1 MPQSTNTSRR
11 CCVALVALT
20 ALASTSS
27 LACHRANTAAASSS
41 SEVPSDS
48 PARVHRERFGEVT
61 LQLVELGRADAPLL
75 VVLHGGPGLDH
86 TYLRPWLDP
95 LSERHHLVYVDLR
108 GHGHSDL
115 PPDANGY
122 TISAAAL
129 DIHNVIQALGHGAP
143 ADVLAHDFGCT
154 VAVEL
159 AVGHAESVNRLVLVG
174 PYSNSG
180 QIQSMPE
187 RTRRSIG
194 DAGFAAM
201 VALSTPQ
208 GTLRDPR
215 SVDAL
220 FRGLGRMWFHRI
232 PSDAVYRRLS
242 RDVTYHA
249 AADEHFLVSMAG
261 WSAIQRAPE
270 VRAST
275 LVVSGDDDQTFP
287 PADSRALADLFPH
300 GRYAAVGEA
309 GHLPFVEQPA
319 RFRDTVE
326 GFLRPEGRG
335 P

>member
-1 MPQSTNTSRR
+1 MSHPLPTTRR
-11 CCVALVALT
+11 FFARALACIALT
-20 ALASTSS
+20 SVFPCACRERPSGASATSNEIP
-27 LACHRANTAAASSS
+27 ADR
-41 SEVPSDS
+41 
-48 PARVHRERFGEVT
+48 PARAHRERFGEVT

-75 VVLHGGPGLDH
+75 VVVHGGPGLDH

-95 LSERHHLVYVDLR
+95 LADRHHLVYVDLR

-129 DIHNVIQALGHGAP
+129 DLHNVIQSLGHGAP
-143 ADVLAHDFGCT
+143 ADVLAHDFGCS
-154 VAVEL
+154 VAMEL

-174 PYSNSG
+174 PYTNAD
-180 QIQSMPE
+180 QIRSMPD
-187 RTRRSIG
+187 RARRSLG
-194 DAGFAAM
+194 DAGYAAM
-201 VALSTPQ
+201 LALSTPQ

-215 SVDAL
+215 GVDAL
-220 FRGLGRMWFHRI
+220 FRSLGRMWFHRI

-261 WSAIQRAPE
+261 WAANQRAPE

-275 LVVSGDDDQTFP
+275 LVISGDDDQTFP
-287 PADSRALADLFPH
+287 PEDSRALAEILPH
-300 GRYAAVGEA
+300 GRYAAVVGA
-309 GHLPFVEQPA
+309 GHLPFVEQPV

-326 GFLRPEGRG
+326 GFLGGERTSQ
-335 P
+335 